1 MLPHIMNLSLR
12 SLEEAVAIRR
22 QIEQLESRLRA
33 LFRIA
38 PSSSSDT
45 STARRTM
52 SAAARARIAAAQR
65 ARWVKQKAS
74 SAATA
79 ETSEQKPRRKGEL
92 TAAGRKKLSDLMKAR
107 WAARKKTG
115 VPNKP
120 RRVRK

>member
-1 MLPHIMNLSLR
+1 MNLSLR

-22 QIEQLESRLRA
+22 QIEQLENRLTA
-33 LFRIA
+33 LFRSA
-38 PSSSSDT
+38 PSSAT

-65 ARWVKQKAS
+65 ARWVKQKGS

-79 ETSEQKPRRKGEL
+79 ATSEQKPRRKGEL

-115 VPNKP
+115 APNKP
-120 RRVRK
+120 KRVRK

>member
-1 MLPHIMNLSLR
+1 MNLSLR

>member
-1 MLPHIMNLSLR
+1 MNLSLR

-33 LFRIA
+33 LFRTA
-38 PSSSSDT
+38 PSSDT
-45 STARRTM
+45 STVRRTM
-52 SAAARARIAAAQR
+52 SAAARARISAAQR
-65 ARWVKQKAS
+65 ARWVKQKSS

-79 ETSEQKPRRKGEL
+79 ETSEQKPHRKGEL

-115 VPNKP
+115 APNKP
-120 RRVRK
+120 RSVRK